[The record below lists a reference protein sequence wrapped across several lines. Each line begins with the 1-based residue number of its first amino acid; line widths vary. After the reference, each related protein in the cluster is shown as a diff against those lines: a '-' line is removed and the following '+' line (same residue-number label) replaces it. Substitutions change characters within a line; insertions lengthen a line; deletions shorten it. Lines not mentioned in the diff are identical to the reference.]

1 MMKSKL
7 ATAIALVGLMHSSV
21 LYALGLG
28 DIKVSS
34 AVNERL
40 NAEIALVN
48 ADGLDASQ
56 ILVSLASKADFARA
70 EIERDYFLS
79 SLEFTVERGESGTP
93 ILRLQTP
100 DVVLEPYLNFLVELR
115 WPRGRLLREYT
126 VLLDLPNY
134 AATPARTAKPVV
146 VSAPTVTPPPNRT
159 KTKPVVRTSMP
170 AKSSATPAANSP
182 SSNNNL
188 GANAES
194 AVTVQANDTL
204 WRIAKR
210 VREEGASINQT
221 MLALQARNP
230 NAFINNNINLL
241 KKGAVLRLPTGMS
254 ANRVSEQEAQQS
266 VAEQQL
272 DWQSGQ
278 SNSDTNLNPALDAR
292 ESTQSSAA
300 QSEATEGHLQLATV
314 EDTASAKALINNDS
328 DTRSLAGSASDQGTS
343 VEINRL
349 RNELAISLE
358 NLDRAAVENMTMDTR
373 LAAMESQLGDLE
385 QLVSLKDQE
394 LASMRVAI
402 EERRAALDTA
412 ASDTTQD
419 NANTNMPVAE
429 PGPLDALANTLSMSV
444 EWLVGIG
451 LAFVAAVVGI
461 FRWFFARR
469 DDAYEATVFE
479 RVEPLA
485 DENID
490 EGFDEYEAEE
500 DSYDVAVAEVEDT
513 DADADADADADID
526 IDIDIG
532 ERDLDNSDI
541 DESSITAVS
550 ESEPAELENDFDG
563 NTATSV
569 KATDDFDAERDVIA
583 EADIY
588 LAYGRYEQAKEMLD
602 GAVEDEPTRTDLQL
616 KRLELF
622 VAQQS
627 PDLFR
632 NACQALLAID
642 PTMNVAAEALLK
654 EVENVADWWP
664 EDTVATPTDEFL
676 ETYTHDDALAD
687 SIETEEDKSDFGL
700 QLAYDADIEDESVK
714 AVEPARENDE
724 VGTKLDLARAY
735 IDMGDLEGAREILD
749 EVMSE
754 GSDEQRDLAN
764 SMMGKF
770 AS

>member
-40 NAEIALVN
+40 DAEILLVN

-56 ILVSLASKADFARA
+56 ILVSLASKADFSRA
-70 EIERDYFLS
+70 EVDRTYFLS
-79 SLEFTVERGESGTP
+79 SLEFTVERGESGAP

-134 AATPARTAKPVV
+134 SAAPARIITPVV
-146 VSAPTVTPPPNRT
+146 ASVPPESK
-159 KTKPVVRTSMP
+159 KTKPFVRSSTPTS
-170 AKSSATPAANSP
+170 KKP
-182 SSNNNL
+182 SSSQSASSPPANNKASTSDGL
-188 GANAES
+188 
-194 AVTVQANDTL
+194 AVTVRANETL
-204 WRIAKR
+204 WGIAKR

-221 MLALQARNP
+221 MLALQDTNP

-241 KKGAVLRLPTGMS
+241 KKGAVLRLPAGMS
-254 ANRVSEQEAQQS
+254 ANGVNEQEARQAI
-266 VAEQQL
+266 AEQQL

-278 SNSDTNLNPALDAR
+278 NNINTDLKPALDAR
-292 ESTQSSAA
+292 ESTLSSASQP
-300 QSEATEGHLQLATV
+300 QSTEGHLQLATV
-314 EDTASAKALINNDS
+314 DDTATSTALISADTQTNN
-328 DTRSLAGSASDQGTS
+328 LAGSTSGQSGTI
-343 VEINRL
+343 EIDRL

-358 NLDRAAVENMTMDTR
+358 NLDRAAVENTSMDAR
-373 LAAMESQLGDLE
+373 LVAMESQLSDLE

-394 LASMRVAI
+394 LASMRVSI
-402 EERRAALDTA
+402 EERRAALDA
-412 ASDTTQD
+412 ASEAASATGITQD
-419 NANTNMPVAE
+419 ESSPKADVSTPVAE
-429 PGPLDALANTLSMSV
+429 VGRLEAIANALSISV
-444 EWLVGIG
+444 EWLVGISI
-451 LAFVAAVVGI
+451 AFVAAVIAI
-461 FRWFFARR
+461 FMWFFARR
-469 DDAYEATVFE
+469 EDAYEATVFE

-485 DENID
+485 DESID
-490 EGFDEYEAEE
+490 EAVNEFEE
-500 DSYDVAVAEVEDT
+500 
-513 DADADADADADID
+513 
-526 IDIDIG
+526 
-532 ERDLDNSDI
+532 DI
-541 DESSITAVS
+541 DESSALD
-550 ESEPAELENDFDG
+550 ESYDLDVDDGNLETHDLDEPEVAAASDADVLDNDFDG
-563 NTATSV
+563 NVTASH
-569 KATDDFDAERDVIA
+569 AAPEDFDAERDVIA

-588 LAYGRYEQAKEMLD
+588 LAYGRYEQAREMLD
-602 GAVEDEPTRTDLQL
+602 SAIEDEPARIDLQL

-632 NACQALLAID
+632 NACQALLVVD
-642 PTMNVAAEALLK
+642 PTVNVAAEALLK
-654 EVENVADWWP
+654 DVENISDWWP
-664 EDTVATPTDEFL
+664 EDTISTPTDEFL
-676 ETYTHDDALAD
+676 ESYTHDDALAD
-687 SIETEEDKSDFGL
+687 SVEGEEGKGEFGL
-700 QLAYDADIEDESVK
+700 QLAYDADSEGK
-714 AVEPARENDE
+714 PAGAVEPARENDE

-749 EVMSE
+749 EVMTE

>member
-40 NAEIALVN
+40 DAEILLVN

-56 ILVSLASKADFARA
+56 ILVSLASKADFSRA
-70 EIERDYFLS
+70 EVDRTYFLS
-79 SLEFTVERGESGTP
+79 SLEFTVERGESGAP

-134 AATPARTAKPVV
+134 SAAPARIITPVV
-146 VSAPTVTPPPNRT
+146 ASVPPESK
-159 KTKPVVRTSMP
+159 KTKPFVR
-170 AKSSATPAANSP
+170 SSTPMSKKP
-182 SSNNNL
+182 SSSQSASSPPANNKASTSDGL
-188 GANAES
+188 
-194 AVTVQANDTL
+194 AVTVRANETL
-204 WRIAKR
+204 WGIAKR

-221 MLALQARNP
+221 MLALQDTNP

-241 KKGAVLRLPTGMS
+241 KKGAVLRLPAGMS
-254 ANRVSEQEAQQS
+254 ANGVNEQEARQAI
-266 VAEQQL
+266 AEQQL

-278 SNSDTNLNPALDAR
+278 NNINTDLKPALDAR
-292 ESTQSSAA
+292 ESTLSSASQP
-300 QSEATEGHLQLATV
+300 QSTEGHLQLATV
-314 EDTASAKALINNDS
+314 DDTATSTALISADTQTNN
-328 DTRSLAGSASDQGTS
+328 LAGSTSGQSGT
-343 VEINRL
+343 VEIDRL

-358 NLDRAAVENMTMDTR
+358 NLDRAAVENTSMDAR
-373 LAAMESQLGDLE
+373 LVAMESQLSDLE

-394 LASMRVAI
+394 LASMRVSI
-402 EERRAALDTA
+402 EERRAALDA
-412 ASDTTQD
+412 ASEAASATGITQD
-419 NANTNMPVAE
+419 ESSPKADVSTPVAE
-429 PGPLDALANTLSMSV
+429 VGRLEAIANALSISV
-444 EWLVGIG
+444 EWLVGISI
-451 LAFVAAVVGI
+451 AFVAAVIAI
-461 FRWFFARR
+461 FMWFFARR
-469 DDAYEATVFE
+469 EDAYEATVFE

-485 DENID
+485 DESID
-490 EGFDEYEAEE
+490 EAVNEFEE
-500 DSYDVAVAEVEDT
+500 
-513 DADADADADADID
+513 
-526 IDIDIG
+526 
-532 ERDLDNSDI
+532 DI
-541 DESSITAVS
+541 DESSALD
-550 ESEPAELENDFDG
+550 ESYDLDVDDGNLETHDLDEPEVAAASDADVLDNDFDG
-563 NTATSV
+563 NVTASH
-569 KATDDFDAERDVIA
+569 AAPEDFDAERDVIA

-588 LAYGRYEQAKEMLD
+588 LAYGRYEQAREMLD
-602 GAVEDEPTRTDLQL
+602 SAIEDEPARIDLQL

-632 NACQALLAID
+632 NACQALLVVD
-642 PTMNVAAEALLK
+642 PTVNVAAEALLK
-654 EVENVADWWP
+654 DVENISDWWP
-664 EDTVATPTDEFL
+664 EDTISTPTDEFL
-676 ETYTHDDALAD
+676 ESYTHDDALAD
-687 SIETEEDKSDFGL
+687 SVEGEEGKGEFGL
-700 QLAYDADIEDESVK
+700 QLAYDADSEGK
-714 AVEPARENDE
+714 PAGAVEPARENDE

-749 EVMSE
+749 EVMTE

>member
-1 MMKSKL
+1 MKSKL

-134 AATPARTAKPVV
+134 AATPARIAKPVI
-146 VSAPTVTPPPNRT
+146 VSAPPVTPPPNRT
-159 KTKPVVRTSMP
+159 KAKPIVRTSTP
-170 AKSSATPAANSP
+170 AKPSATPAANSP

-188 GANAES
+188 DANAES
-194 AVTVQANDTL
+194 AVTVRANDTL

-278 SNSDTNLNPALDAR
+278 SNSDTNLSPTLDAR

-300 QSEATEGHLQLATV
+300 QSEIAEGHLQLATV
-314 EDTASAKALINNDS
+314 EDSTSAKVLINNDS

-358 NLDRAAVENMTMDTR
+358 NLDRAAVENTTMDTR

-412 ASDTTQD
+412 ATGATRDKA
-419 NANTNMPVAE
+419 NANTPAAE
-429 PGPLDALANTLSMSV
+429 LGPLDALANTLSMSV

-451 LAFVAAVVGI
+451 IAFVAAVVGI
-461 FRWFFARR
+461 FMWFFARR

-485 DENID
+485 DEDIE

-500 DSYDVAVAEVEDT
+500 DSYDVAVAEVEDAGT
-513 DADADADADADID
+513 DADA
-526 IDIDIG
+526 G
-532 ERDLDNSDI
+532 ERDLDTSEI
-541 DESSITAVS
+541 DESSITAAS
-550 ESEPAELENDFDG
+550 ESELAELENDFDG
-563 NTATSV
+563 NTKTSI

-588 LAYGRYEQAKEMLD
+588 LAYGRYEQAREMLD
-602 GAVEDEPTRTDLQL
+602 GAVEDEPTRADLQL

-632 NACQALLAID
+632 NACQALLAMD

-654 EVENVADWWP
+654 EVENIADWWP
-664 EDTVATPTDEFL
+664 EDTVATPADEFL

-687 SIETEEDKSDFGL
+687 SIETEEDKSEFGL
-700 QLAYDADIEDESVK
+700 QLAYDADSEGKPAE
-714 AVEPARENDE
+714 AVEPTRENDE

>member
-40 NAEIALVN
+40 DAEILLVN

-56 ILVSLASKADFARA
+56 ILVSLASKADFSRA
-70 EIERDYFLS
+70 EVDRTYFLS
-79 SLEFTVERGESGTP
+79 SLEFTVERGESGAP

-134 AATPARTAKPVV
+134 SAAPARIITPVV
-146 VSAPTVTPPPNRT
+146 ASVPPESK
-159 KTKPVVRTSMP
+159 KTKPFVRSSTPTS
-170 AKSSATPAANSP
+170 KKP
-182 SSNNNL
+182 SSSQSASSPPANNKASTSDGL
-188 GANAES
+188 
-194 AVTVQANDTL
+194 AVTVRANETL
-204 WRIAKR
+204 WGIAKR

-221 MLALQARNP
+221 MLALQDTNP

-241 KKGAVLRLPTGMS
+241 KKGAVLRLPAGMS
-254 ANRVSEQEAQQS
+254 ANGVNEQEARQAI
-266 VAEQQL
+266 AEQQL

-278 SNSDTNLNPALDAR
+278 NNINTDLKPALDAR
-292 ESTQSSAA
+292 ESTLSSASQP
-300 QSEATEGHLQLATV
+300 QSTEGHLQLATV
-314 EDTASAKALINNDS
+314 DDTATSTALISADTQTNN
-328 DTRSLAGSASDQGTS
+328 LAGSTSGQSGTI
-343 VEINRL
+343 EIDRL

-358 NLDRAAVENMTMDTR
+358 NLDRAAVENTSMDAR
-373 LAAMESQLGDLE
+373 LVAMESQLSDLE

-394 LASMRVAI
+394 LASMRVSI
-402 EERRAALDTA
+402 EERRAALDA
-412 ASDTTQD
+412 ASEAASATGITQD
-419 NANTNMPVAE
+419 ESSPKADVSTPVAE
-429 PGPLDALANTLSMSV
+429 VGRLEAIANALSISV
-444 EWLVGIG
+444 EWLVGISI
-451 LAFVAAVVGI
+451 AFVAAVIAI
-461 FRWFFARR
+461 FMWFFARR
-469 DDAYEATVFE
+469 EDAYEATVFE

-485 DENID
+485 DESIDEAVNEFEEDID
-490 EGFDEYEAEE
+490 EGSALDE
-500 DSYDVAVAEVEDT
+500 SYDLDVDDGNLETHDLDEPEVAAAS
-513 DADADADADADID
+513 DADV
-526 IDIDIG
+526 
-532 ERDLDNSDI
+532 LD
-541 DESSITAVS
+541 
-550 ESEPAELENDFDG
+550 NDFDG
-563 NTATSV
+563 NVTASH
-569 KATDDFDAERDVIA
+569 AAPEDFDAERDVIA

-588 LAYGRYEQAKEMLD
+588 LAYGRYEQAREMLD
-602 GAVEDEPTRTDLQL
+602 SAIEDEPARIDLQL

-632 NACQALLAID
+632 NACQALLVVD
-642 PTMNVAAEALLK
+642 PTVNVAAEALLK
-654 EVENVADWWP
+654 DVENISDWWP
-664 EDTVATPTDEFL
+664 EDTIATPTDEFL
-676 ETYTHDDALAD
+676 ESYTHDDALAD
-687 SIETEEDKSDFGL
+687 SVEGEEGKGEFGL
-700 QLAYDADIEDESVK
+700 QLAYDADSEGK
-714 AVEPARENDE
+714 PAGAVEPARENDE

-749 EVMSE
+749 EVMTE

>member
-40 NAEIALVN
+40 DAEILLVN

-56 ILVSLASKADFARA
+56 ILVSLASKADFSRA
-70 EIERDYFLS
+70 EVDRTYFLS
-79 SLEFTVERGESGTP
+79 SLEFTVERGESGAP

-134 AATPARTAKPVV
+134 SAAPARIITPVV
-146 VSAPTVTPPPNRT
+146 ASVPPESK
-159 KTKPVVRTSMP
+159 KTKPFVRSSTPTS
-170 AKSSATPAANSP
+170 KKP
-182 SSNNNL
+182 SSSQSASSPPANNKASTSDGL
-188 GANAES
+188 
-194 AVTVQANDTL
+194 AVTVRANETL
-204 WRIAKR
+204 WGIAKR

-221 MLALQARNP
+221 MLALQDTNP

-241 KKGAVLRLPTGMS
+241 KKGAVLRLPAGMS
-254 ANRVSEQEAQQS
+254 ANGVNEQEARQAI
-266 VAEQQL
+266 AEQQL

-278 SNSDTNLNPALDAR
+278 NNINTDLKPALDAR
-292 ESTQSSAA
+292 ESTLSSASQP
-300 QSEATEGHLQLATV
+300 QSTEGHLQLATV
-314 EDTASAKALINNDS
+314 DDTATSTALISADTQTNN
-328 DTRSLAGSASDQGTS
+328 LAGSTSGQSGT
-343 VEINRL
+343 VEIDRL

-358 NLDRAAVENMTMDTR
+358 NLDRAAVENTSMDAR
-373 LAAMESQLGDLE
+373 LVAMESQLSDLE

-394 LASMRVAI
+394 LASMRVSI
-402 EERRAALDTA
+402 EERRAALDA
-412 ASDTTQD
+412 ASEAASATGITQD
-419 NANTNMPVAE
+419 ESSPKADVSTPVAE
-429 PGPLDALANTLSMSV
+429 VGRLEAIANALSISV
-444 EWLVGIG
+444 EWLVGISI
-451 LAFVAAVVGI
+451 AFVAAVIAI
-461 FRWFFARR
+461 FMWFFARR
-469 DDAYEATVFE
+469 EDAYEATVFE

-485 DENID
+485 DESIDEAVNEFEEDID
-490 EGFDEYEAEE
+490 EGSALDE
-500 DSYDVAVAEVEDT
+500 SYDLDVDDGNLETHDLDEPEVAAAS
-513 DADADADADADID
+513 DADV
-526 IDIDIG
+526 
-532 ERDLDNSDI
+532 LD
-541 DESSITAVS
+541 
-550 ESEPAELENDFDG
+550 NDFDG
-563 NTATSV
+563 NVTASH
-569 KATDDFDAERDVIA
+569 AAPEDFDAERDVIA

-588 LAYGRYEQAKEMLD
+588 LAYGRYEQAREMLD
-602 GAVEDEPTRTDLQL
+602 SAIEDEPARIDLQL

-632 NACQALLAID
+632 NACQALLVVD
-642 PTMNVAAEALLK
+642 PTVNVAAEALLK
-654 EVENVADWWP
+654 DVENISDWWP
-664 EDTVATPTDEFL
+664 EDTIATPTDEFL
-676 ETYTHDDALAD
+676 ESYTHDDALAD
-687 SIETEEDKSDFGL
+687 SVEGEEGKGEFGL
-700 QLAYDADIEDESVK
+700 QLAYDADSEGK
-714 AVEPARENDE
+714 PAGAVEPARENDE

-749 EVMSE
+749 EVMTE

>member
-1 MMKSKL
+1 
-7 ATAIALVGLMHSSV
+7 
-21 LYALGLG
+21 
-28 DIKVSS
+28 
-34 AVNERL
+34 
-40 NAEIALVN
+40 
-48 ADGLDASQ
+48 
-56 ILVSLASKADFARA
+56 
-70 EIERDYFLS
+70 
-79 SLEFTVERGESGTP
+79 
-93 ILRLQTP
+93 
-100 DVVLEPYLNFLVELR
+100 
-115 WPRGRLLREYT
+115 
-126 VLLDLPNY
+126 
-134 AATPARTAKPVV
+134 
-146 VSAPTVTPPPNRT
+146 
-159 KTKPVVRTSMP
+159 
-170 AKSSATPAANSP
+170 
-182 SSNNNL
+182 
-188 GANAES
+188 
-194 AVTVQANDTL
+194 VTVRANDTL

-266 VAEQQL
+266 VAEQQV
-272 DWQSGQ
+272 DWQGGQ
-278 SNSDTNLNPALDAR
+278 NNSDTHLNPTLDAR
-292 ESTQSSAA
+292 ESTQSAAA
-300 QSEATEGHLQLATV
+300 QSEVTEGHLQLAAVDDATSV
-314 EDTASAKALINNDS
+314 DALINNDS
-328 DTRSLAGSASDQGTS
+328 DTRSLAGSASDQGVS

-358 NLDRAAVENMTMDTR
+358 NLDRAAVENTTMDAR

-394 LASMRVAI
+394 LASMRLAI
-402 EERRAALDTA
+402 EERKAALEATTTGSPQASSA
-412 ASDTTQD
+412 AK
-419 NANTNMPVAE
+419 ANVNKAATE
-429 PGPLDALANTLSMSV
+429 LGPLDALANTLSISV
-444 EWLVGIG
+444 GWLVGIG
-451 LAFVAAVVGI
+451 IAFVAAVVGI
-461 FRWFFARR
+461 FMWFFARR
-469 DDAYEATVFE
+469 DDVYEATVFE

-485 DENID
+485 DEGLDAKLD
-490 EGFDEYEAEE
+490 ERLDEDEAEE
-500 DSYDVAVAEVEDT
+500 DDYDLAVAEDEN
-513 DADADADADADID
+513 ADADADADADI
-526 IDIDIG
+526 G
-532 ERDLDNSDI
+532 ERDFDESDI
-541 DESSITAVS
+541 DKPSITAAS
-550 ESEPAELENDFDG
+550 ESESVELENDFDG

-588 LAYGRYEQAKEMLD
+588 LAYGRYEQAGEMLD
-602 GAVEDEPTRTDLQL
+602 DAVEDEPTRTDLQL
-616 KRLELF
+616 KRLELY

-654 EVENVADWWP
+654 EVENIADWWP

-687 SIETEEDKSDFGL
+687 SIETEEDKSEFGL
-700 QLAYDADIEDESVK
+700 QLAYDAGSEDESVK

-749 EVMSE
+749 EVMAE

>member
-1 MMKSKL
+1 MKSKL

-40 NAEIALVN
+40 NAEIPLVH

-70 EIERDYFLS
+70 EVERNYFLS

-93 ILRLQTP
+93 VLRLQTP

-115 WPRGRLLREYT
+115 WPKGRLLREYT

-134 AATPARTAKPVV
+134 SAAPARIVKPVV
-146 VSAPTVTPPPNRT
+146 VSAPPVTPPPNRT
-159 KTKPVVRTSMP
+159 KTKPVVRSSMP
-170 AKSSATPAANSP
+170 AKPSATPAANTP

-188 GANAES
+188 AAEAGS
-194 AVTVQANDTL
+194 AVTVRANDTL

-221 MLALQARNP
+221 MLALQATNP

-241 KKGAVLRLPTGMS
+241 KKGAVLRLPVGMS

-278 SNSDTNLNPALDAR
+278 SNSNTDLNPVLDAR

-300 QSEATEGHLQLATV
+300 QPEATEGHLQLAAV
-314 EDTASAKALINNDS
+314 DDTASVNALINNDS
-328 DTRSLAGSASDQGTS
+328 DTRSLAGNALDQGVS

-358 NLDRAAVENMTMDTR
+358 NLDRAAVENTTMDTR

-394 LASMRVAI
+394 LASMRMAI
-402 EERRAALDTA
+402 EERKAALEA
-412 ASDTTQD
+412 AATDSAQD
-419 NANTNMPVAE
+419 DATPKTNANTPVAE
-429 PGPLDALANTLSMSV
+429 VGPLEALANTLSISV

-451 LAFVAAVVGI
+451 VAFVAALIAI
-461 FRWFFARR
+461 FMWFFARR

-485 DENID
+485 DEDID
-490 EGFDEYEAEE
+490 TSLDEDEAEE
-500 DSYDVAVAEVEDT
+500 ESYDMAVDES
-513 DADADADADADID
+513 ADADADGYDLDS
-526 IDIDIG
+526 
-532 ERDLDNSDI
+532 RDLD
-541 DESSITAVS
+541 ESIITEVS
-550 ESEPAELENDFDG
+550 ESEAAELENDFDG
-563 NTATSV
+563 NVSATD
-569 KATDDFDAERDVIA
+569 KATEDFDAERDVIA

-588 LAYGRYEQAKEMLD
+588 LAYGRYEQAREMLD
-602 GAVEDEPTRTDLQL
+602 NAIEAEPTRIDLQL

-632 NACQALLAID
+632 NACQALLSVD
-642 PTMNVAAEALLK
+642 PTVNVAAEALLK
-654 EVENVADWWP
+654 EVENIADWWP
-664 EDTVATPTDEFL
+664 EDTVATPTD
-676 ETYTHDDALAD
+676 D
-687 SIETEEDKSDFGL
+687 GC
-700 QLAYDADIEDESVK
+700 
-714 AVEPARENDE
+714 
-724 VGTKLDLARAY
+724 RATP
-735 IDMGDLEGAREILD
+735 DDLELKTIKNKLKIQNIKTL
-749 EVMSE
+749 
-754 GSDEQRDLAN
+754 SDKA
-764 SMMGKF
+764 
-770 AS
+770 